1 MVIFI
6 DDRPIKLIPRKNKSS
21 YPPMEDFDV
30 IDVNEVEDLRLAKQ
44 NESIKNR
51 F

>member
-1 MVIFI
+1 
-6 DDRPIKLIPRKNKSS
+6 
-21 YPPMEDFDV
+21 MEDFDV

-44 NESIKNR
+44 NEAIKNR

>member
-1 MVIFI
+1 
-6 DDRPIKLIPRKNKSS
+6 
-21 YPPMEDFDV
+21 MEDFDV

-51 F
+51 FF